1 MYMNRDQ
8 VAANRNRA
16 LALRAQVLA
25 HMNASKNGV
34 NTVGQGQ
41 SSVPPAGGSTT
52 LAIPKLIAAAREGG
66 VSIVGR
72 ASQRMMEPSS
82 SVANSADRLYDSV
95 KGATHLMEF
104 DEEDD
109 SDTQDDVENPF
120 SDDEFGTRCLAVARQ
135 YQENIIVTSQTLRDN
150 QVKLGFLCSYMCLV
164 SEEYDWA
171 SLETTNPRKRAYRE
185 MCGKAF
191 KFTGLKITTEA
202 KFRQTV
208 IVGITVAQTRWFS
221 DTYLN
226 GCTARKVDPSDFCL
240 LLLEAFEEFIPK
252 PSVHGI
258 ADVSVVVKNACGLD
272 NATGKS
278 LYKTIENHK
287 KEPSPAPLA
296 KDPQPNAQEV
306 QSPPPASGH
315 DSPPS
320 SPSTPTSVREATSS
334 PPPKRTRGGI
344 HKAANKEPRVT
355 KARKRRHSS
364 PAPHSKSTVSGRKP
378 RGQNI
383 PKSSNPEQLIAEHG
397 SFIEQAFGATFEKGS
412 DDEDLVDVS
421 TTANPVYVTS
431 ERSRGA
437 ANFLQYGNLT
447 MTEFLK
453 RITAAGYA
461 KQIGQ
466 IFADAF
472 SACPAAPLSKE
483 LVSDL
488 SDNAEEPSDR
498 ESDLV
503 QGGEDVAAAPGRGS
517 AISGVDSPG
526 SVGVGGNESD
536 ATKDTE
542 MSEANEGSSLH
553 ESEMDVQEFLTYRGG
568 TPRLPS
574 TAPQH
579 STPEDCNPKIHWIF
593 TMAKDADVEIL
604 VGSEWQLGT
613 LRTQNFTAGGKLE
626 SVAIWFYR
634 GSESFVK
641 TIDVK
646 DPRQLV
652 QLRKPIEDQ

>member
-8 VAANRNRA
+8 VAANRNQA

-25 HMNASKNGV
+25 RMNASKNGV

-41 SSVPPAGGSTT
+41 SLVPPAGGSTT

-82 SVANSADRLYDSV
+82 SVANSTDRLYDSV

-109 SDTQDDVENPF
+109 SDAHDDVENPF

-226 GCTARKVDPSDFCL
+226 GCAPRKVDPSDFCL

-272 NATGKS
+272 NATGISSPVTAS
-278 LYKTIENHK
+278 LAVTKETSPLDSDNETEMFGGDLDFSDLHGPPQPRSA
-287 KEPSPAPLA
+287 EPSPAPSA
-296 KDPQPNAQEV
+296 KDPQPDAQEA

-344 HKAANKEPRVT
+344 HKAANKQPRVT

-364 PAPHSKSTVSGRKP
+364 PATHSKSTVSGRKP
-378 RGQNI
+378 RDQNI
-383 PKSSNPEQLIAEHG
+383 PKSSDPEQLIAEHG
-397 SFIEQAFGATFEKGS
+397 SFMQQAFDATFEKGI

-472 SACPAAPLSKE
+472 PACPAAPLSKE

-503 QGGEDVAAAPGRGS
+503 QGVKDVAAAPGRGS

-579 STPEDCNPKIHWIF
+579 STPEDCN
-593 TMAKDADVEIL
+593 MA
-604 VGSEWQLGT
+604 T
-613 LRTQNFTAGGKLE
+613 HRNGGK
-626 SVAIWFYR
+626 
-634 GSESFVK
+634 
-641 TIDVK
+641 
-646 DPRQLV
+646 
-652 QLRKPIEDQ
+652 

>member
-1 MYMNRDQ
+1 MRFNSLKKMYMNRDQ
-8 VAANRNRA
+8 VAANRNQA
-16 LALRAQVLA
+16 LPLRAQVLA

-41 SSVPPAGGSTT
+41 SLVPPAGGSTT

-66 VSIVGR
+66 LSIVGR

-82 SVANSADRLYDSV
+82 SVANSTDRLYDSV

-109 SDTQDDVENPF
+109 SDAQDENPF
-120 SDDEFGTRCLAVARQ
+120 SDDVEFGTRCLAVPGKH
-135 YQENIIVTSQTLRDN
+135 Y
-150 QVKLGFLCSYMCLV
+150 F

-208 IVGITVAQTRWFS
+208 IVGITVARTCWFS

-226 GCTARKVDPSDFCL
+226 GCAPRKVDLSDFCL

-258 ADVSVVVKNACGLD
+258 ADVSVVLKNACGLD
-272 NATGKS
+272 NVTGISSPVAAS
-278 LYKTIENHK
+278 LAVTKETSPLDWDTDAEMFGGELDFSDLHGPPQPRSA
-287 KEPSPAPLA
+287 EPSPAPSA
-296 KDPQPNAQEV
+296 KDPQPDAQEV

-320 SPSTPTSVREATSS
+320 SPSTPTSVCEATSS
-334 PPPKRTRGGI
+334 PPPKRT
-344 HKAANKEPRVT
+344 H
-355 KARKRRHSS
+355 
-364 PAPHSKSTVSGRKP
+364 APYSKSTVSGRKP

-383 PKSSNPEQLIAEHG
+383 PKSSDAEQLIADHG
-397 SFIEQAFGATFEKGS
+397 SFIQQAFDATFEKGS
-412 DDEDLVDVS
+412 ADEDLVDVS

-472 SACPAAPLSKE
+472 PACPAAPLSKE

-488 SDNAEEPSDR
+488 SDNAEELSDR
-498 ESDLV
+498 EGDLV
-503 QGGEDVAAAPGRGS
+503 QGGKDVAAAPGRGS
-517 AISGVDSPG
+517 AISGEDSLG

-542 MSEANEGSSLH
+542 MSEANKGFSLH

-568 TPRLPS
+568 TPQLPS

-579 STPEDCNPKIHWIF
+579 TTPEDFNPKIHWIF
-593 TMAKDADVEIL
+593 TMAKEADVEIL

-613 LRTQNFTAGGKLE
+613 LRTQNFTAGKLE

-641 TIDVK
+641 IDVK

-652 QLRKPIEDQ
+652 QLRKPIEEYVVE